1 MINKLVPASL
11 RKLLTALAPTI
22 VRIREESATNYLALC
37 RNNRRR
43 QQVIAGL
50 VCCAGL
56 TFFMTL
62 SRMQSATT
70 SLGLTTPVL
79 IATSSIEQGDI
90 ITAQLFSL
98 RTYPRAAVAPTA
110 LHDLQFGLV
119 AQQSI
124 SIGELLTTTNT
135 GTSTSKQLQLPVG
148 FRSVAVVPPAALS
161 PMQVGDHVDIIAN
174 GVVLAADALVLSLME
189 NTTGEVT
196 GVIVTRVI
204 VTGVIV
210 AVQAELSAAVASAAA
225 IGDAT
230 LVVSS

>member
-22 VRIREESATNYLALC
+22 VRIREKSAANYLALC

-50 VCCAGL
+50 VCCAAL
-56 TFFMTL
+56 TFFVTM
-62 SRMQSATT
+62 SRMQSATS
-70 SLGLTTPVL
+70 SLGETTSVL
-79 IATSSIEQGDI
+79 IATSDIKPGDL
-90 ITAQLFSL
+90 ITPQLFSPHTL
-98 RTYPRAAVAPTA
+98 PRSAVAPTA

-148 FRSVAVVPPAALS
+148 FRSVAIVPPAAL
-161 PMQVGDHVDIIAN
+161 PPIQVGDYVDIIAN

-189 NTTGEVT
+189 NTTGEV
-196 GVIVTRVI
+196 I
-204 VTGVIV
+204 GVIV
-210 AVQAELSAAVASAAA
+210 AVPAELSAAVASAAA

>member
-1 MINKLVPASL
+1 MKNKLVPASL
-11 RKLLTALAPTI
+11 RKLLTALTPTI
-22 VRIREESATNYLALC
+22 VRIRQMSAANYLALC

-56 TFFMTL
+56 TFFVTL
-62 SRMQSATT
+62 SRMQSATA
-70 SLGLTTPVL
+70 SLGSTTPVL
-79 IATSSIEQGDI
+79 IATSSIKPGDI
-90 ITAQLFSL
+90 ITDQLFSL
-98 RTYPRAAVAPTA
+98 HTLPRSAVAPTA
-110 LHDLQFGLV
+110 LHDVQIGLV

-135 GTSTSKQLQLPVG
+135 GTSASQQLQLPTG
-148 FRSVAVVPPAALS
+148 FRSVAIVPPAALP

-189 NTTGEVT
+189 NTTGAVIGEV
-196 GVIVTRVI
+196 V
-204 VTGVIV
+204 GVIV
-210 AVQAELSAAVASAAA
+210 AVPAELSAAVASAAA

>member
-1 MINKLVPASL
+1 MNNKLVPASL
-11 RKLLTALAPTI
+11 HKLLGTIAPVIT
-22 VRIREESATNYLALC
+22 RIREMSAANYLALC

-43 QQVIAGL
+43 QQVIAVL
-50 VCCAGL
+50 VSCAGL
-56 TFFMTL
+56 TFFVTL
-62 SRMQSATT
+62 SRMQSATA

-79 IATSSIEQGDI
+79 IATSIIEPGDT
-90 ITAQLFSL
+90 ITTQLFSL
-98 RTYPRAAVAPTA
+98 RTLPRSAVAPTA
-110 LHDLQFGLV
+110 LHDIQIGLV

-135 GTSTSKQLQLPVG
+135 GMTASTQLQLPIG
-148 FRSVAVVPPAALS
+148 LRSVAIVPPAALP

-189 NTTGEVT
+189 NKTGTVT
-196 GVIVTRVI
+196 GAVI
-204 VTGVIV
+204 GVIV
-210 AVQAELSAAVASAAA
+210 AVPAELSAAVASAAA

>member
-1 MINKLVPASL
+1 MNNKLVPASL
-11 RKLLTALAPTI
+11 HKLLGAISPVI
-22 VRIREESATNYLALC
+22 VRIREIGAANYLALC
-37 RNNRRR
+37 RNNRR
-43 QQVIAGL
+43 QHQVIAGL
-50 VCCAGL
+50 VSCAAL
-56 TFFMTL
+56 TFFITL

-79 IATSSIEQGDI
+79 IASSNIEPGDI
-90 ITAQLFSL
+90 ITSQLFSL
-98 RTYPRAAVAPTA
+98 RTLPRSAVTPTA
-110 LHDLQFGLV
+110 LHDLQNGLV

-135 GTSTSKQLQLPVG
+135 GTSTSKQLQLPIG
-148 FRSVAVVPPAALS
+148 FRSVAIVPPAALP

-189 NTTGEVT
+189 NTTGAANGAVL
-196 GVIVTRVI
+196 GVV
-204 VTGVIV
+204 V
-210 AVQAELSAAVASAAA
+210 AVPAELSAAVASATA

>member
-1 MINKLVPASL
+1 M
-11 RKLLTALAPTI
+11 
-22 VRIREESATNYLALC
+22 SAANYLAMC

-43 QQVIAGL
+43 QQVIAVL
-50 VCCAGL
+50 MSCAGL
-56 TFFMTL
+56 TFFVTL
-62 SRMQSATT
+62 SRMQSATA

-79 IATSSIEQGDI
+79 IATSSIEPGDT
-90 ITAQLFSL
+90 ITTQLFSL
-98 RTYPRAAVAPTA
+98 RTLPRSAVAPTA
-110 LHDLQFGLV
+110 LHDLQIGLV

-135 GTSTSKQLQLPVG
+135 GMTASTQLQLPIG
-148 FRSVAVVPPAALS
+148 FRSVAIVPPAALP

-189 NTTGEVT
+189 NTTGEV
-196 GVIVTRVI
+196 I
-204 VTGVIV
+204 GVIV
-210 AVQAELSAAVASAAA
+210 AVPAELSAAVASAAA

>member
-1 MINKLVPASL
+1 MTSKRIPASL
-11 RKLLTALAPTI
+11 SKLHTI
-22 VRIREESATNYLALC
+22 LSPVIARNREWCATNYLALC

-43 QQVIAGL
+43 QLVIAGL
-50 VCCAGL
+50 VCCASL
-56 TFFMTL
+56 TFFVTM
-62 SRMQSATT
+62 SRMQSATR
-70 SLGLTTPVL
+70 SLGATVVVL
-79 IATSSIEQGDI
+79 VASHNIGPGDAITS
-90 ITAQLFSL
+90 QLFIT
-98 RTYPRAAVAPTA
+98 RTFVRSAVAPTA
-110 LHDLQFGLV
+110 LHDVQIGLV

-135 GTSTSKQLQLPVG
+135 GTSTSTQLQLPVG
-148 FRSVAVVPPAALS
+148 FRSVAIVPPAALP

-189 NTTGEVT
+189 NTTGV
-196 GVIVTRVI
+196 

-210 AVQAELSAAVASAAA
+210 AVPAELSAAVASAAA

>member
-1 MINKLVPASL
+1 MNNKLVPASL
-11 RKLLTALAPTI
+11 HKLLAAIAPVI
-22 VRIREESATNYLALC
+22 VCIRERSAANYLALC

-50 VCCAGL
+50 VCCAAL
-56 TFFMTL
+56 MFFITL
-62 SRMQSATT
+62 SRMQSATR
-70 SLGLTTPVL
+70 SLGATVVVLVASHNIGPGDLITP
-79 IATSSIEQGDI
+79 
-90 ITAQLFSL
+90 QLFSPHTL
-98 RTYPRAAVAPTA
+98 PRSAVAPTA
-110 LHDLQFGLV
+110 LHDVQIGLV
-119 AQQSI
+119 AQQPI

-148 FRSVAVVPPAALS
+148 FRSVAVVPPAALP

-196 GVIVTRVI
+196 GVIVT
-204 VTGVIV
+204 GVIV

>member
-22 VRIREESATNYLALC
+22 VRIREKSAANYLALC

-50 VCCAGL
+50 VCCAAL
-56 TFFMTL
+56 TFFVTI
-62 SRMQSATT
+62 SRMQSATR
-70 SLGLTTPVL
+70 SLGATVVVL
-79 IATSSIEQGDI
+79 VASHNIGPGDAITS
-90 ITAQLFSL
+90 QLFVT
-98 RTYPRAAVAPTA
+98 RTFVRSAVAPTA
-110 LHDLQFGLV
+110 LHDVQIGLV

-135 GTSTSKQLQLPVG
+135 GTSTSKQLQLPIG
-148 FRSVAVVPPAALS
+148 FRSVAIVPPAALP

-189 NTTGEVT
+189 NTTG
-196 GVIVTRVI
+196 VI
-204 VTGVIV
+204 TGVIV

>member
-1 MINKLVPASL
+1 MNNKLVPASL
-11 RKLLTALAPTI
+11 HKLLGAVAPFI
-22 VRIREESATNYLALC
+22 VRIREISAVNYLALC

-43 QQVIAGL
+43 QQAIAGL
-50 VCCAGL
+50 VCFAAL
-56 TFFMTL
+56 MFFITL
-62 SRMQSATT
+62 SRMQSATD

-79 IATSSIEQGDI
+79 IASSNIEPGDI
-90 ITAQLFSL
+90 ITTQLFIL
-98 RTYPRAAVAPTA
+98 RTLPRSAVTPTA
-110 LHDLQFGLV
+110 LHNLQTGLV

-148 FRSVAVVPPAALS
+148 FRSVAIVPPAALP

-174 GVVLAADALVLSLME
+174 GLVLAADALVLSLIE
-189 NTTGEVT
+189 DT
-196 GVIVTRVI
+196 I
-204 VTGVIV
+204 GVIV
-210 AVQAELSAAVASAAA
+210 AVPAELSAAVASAAA

>member
-22 VRIREESATNYLALC
+22 VRIREKSAANYLALC

-50 VCCAGL
+50 VCCAAL
-56 TFFMTL
+56 TFFVTM
-62 SRMQSATT
+62 SRMQSATS
-70 SLGLTTPVL
+70 SLGETTSVL
-79 IATSSIEQGDI
+79 IATSDIKPGDL
-90 ITAQLFSL
+90 ITPQLFNRHTL
-98 RTYPRAAVAPTA
+98 PRSAVAPTA
-110 LHDLQFGLV
+110 LYDVQIGLV

-148 FRSVAVVPPAALS
+148 FRSVAIMPPAAL
-161 PMQVGDHVDIIAN
+161 PPIQVGDHVDIIAN

-189 NTTGEVT
+189 NTTGVIT
-196 GVIVTRVI
+196 GVIA
-204 VTGVIV
+204 
-210 AVQAELSAAVASAAA
+210 AVPAELSAAVASAAA

>member
-11 RKLLTALAPTI
+11 RKLLAATAPVI
-22 VRIREESATNYLALC
+22 VRIREMSAANYLALC

-50 VCCAGL
+50 MCCAGL

-79 IATSSIEQGDI
+79 IATRSIEQGDI

-98 RTYPRAAVAPTA
+98 RTLPRAAVAPTA
-110 LHDLQFGLV
+110 LHDLPTGLV

-135 GTSTSKQLQLPVG
+135 GTSTSTQLQLPIG
-148 FRSVAVVPPAALS
+148 FRSVAIAPPAALP

-189 NTTGEVT
+189 NTTG
-196 GVIVTRVI
+196 VI
-204 VTGVIV
+204 TGVIV
-210 AVQAELSAAVASAAA
+210 AVPAELSAAVASAAA

>member
-1 MINKLVPASL
+1 MNNKLVPASL
-11 RKLLTALAPTI
+11 HKLLGAIAPVI
-22 VRIREESATNYLALC
+22 VRIREMSAANYLALC

-50 VCCAGL
+50 VCCASL
-56 TFFMTL
+56 TFFITL
-62 SRMQSATT
+62 SRMQSATA

-79 IATSSIEQGDI
+79 VASSNIEPGDI
-90 ITAQLFSL
+90 ITTQLFSL
-98 RTYPRAAVAPTA
+98 RSLPRSAVTPTA
-110 LHDLQFGLV
+110 LHDLQIGLV

-135 GTSTSKQLQLPVG
+135 GTSATQQLQLPAG
-148 FRSVAVVPPAALS
+148 FRSVAIVPPAALP

-174 GVVLAADALVLSLME
+174 GVVLAADALVLGLIE
-189 NTTGEVT
+189 DT
-196 GVIVTRVI
+196 I
-204 VTGVIV
+204 GVIV
-210 AVQAELSAAVASAAA
+210 AVPADLSAAVASAAA

>member
-1 MINKLVPASL
+1 M
-11 RKLLTALAPTI
+11 
-22 VRIREESATNYLALC
+22 VRIREMSAANYLALC

-43 QQVIAGL
+43 QQAIAGL

-56 TFFMTL
+56 TFFVTL
-62 SRMQSATT
+62 ARMQSATA
-70 SLGLTTPVL
+70 SLGLTTSVL
-79 IATSSIEQGDI
+79 IATNNIEPGDL
-90 ITAQLFSL
+90 ITTQLFSL
-98 RTYPRAAVAPTA
+98 RTLPRAAVAPTA
-110 LHDLQFGLV
+110 LHDLQTGLV

-148 FRSVAVVPPAALS
+148 FRSVAIVPPAALP

-174 GVVLAADALVLSLME
+174 GIVLAADALVLSLIE
-189 NTTGEVT
+189 DT
-196 GVIVTRVI
+196 
-204 VTGVIV
+204 TGVIV
-210 AVQAELSAAVASAAA
+210 AVPAELSAAVASAAA

>member
-1 MINKLVPASL
+1 MINKLVPVSL

-22 VRIREESATNYLALC
+22 VRIREKSAANYLALC

-50 VCCAGL
+50 VCCAAL
-56 TFFMTL
+56 TFFVTM
-62 SRMQSATT
+62 SRMQSATS
-70 SLGLTTPVL
+70 SLGETTSVL
-79 IATSSIEQGDI
+79 IATSGIKPGDL
-90 ITAQLFSL
+90 ITPQLFNRHTL
-98 RTYPRAAVAPTA
+98 PRSAVAPTA
-110 LHDLQFGLV
+110 LHDVQIGLV

-148 FRSVAVVPPAALS
+148 FRSVAIVPPAALP

-196 GVIVTRVI
+196 GVIVT
-204 VTGVIV
+204 GVIV

>member
-1 MINKLVPASL
+1 MINKLIPASL
-11 RKLLTALAPTI
+11 HKLLAAIAPVI
-22 VRIREESATNYLALC
+22 VRIREKNAANYLALC

-50 VCCAGL
+50 MCCAAL
-56 TFFMTL
+56 TFFITL
-62 SRMQSATT
+62 SRMQSATS
-70 SLGLTTPVL
+70 SLGETTSVL
-79 IATSSIEQGDI
+79 IATSDIKPGDL
-90 ITAQLFSL
+90 ITLQLFSPHTL
-98 RTYPRAAVAPTA
+98 PRSAVAPTA
-110 LHDLQFGLV
+110 LHDVQTGLV

-148 FRSVAVVPPAALS
+148 FRSVAIMPPAAL
-161 PMQVGDHVDIIAN
+161 PPIQVGDHVDIIAN

-189 NTTGEVT
+189 NTTG
-196 GVIVTRVI
+196 VI
-204 VTGVIV
+204 TGVIV

>member
-1 MINKLVPASL
+1 MINKLVPPSL
-11 RKLLTALAPTI
+11 HRFLTAITPVITR
-22 VRIREESATNYLALC
+22 VREIGAANYLALC

-43 QQVIAGL
+43 QQAIAGL
-50 VCCAGL
+50 ACCAAL
-56 TFFMTL
+56 TFFITL
-62 SRMQSATT
+62 SRMQSATA

-79 IATSSIEQGDI
+79 IASSNIEPGDI
-90 ITAQLFSL
+90 ITTQLFSL
-98 RTYPRAAVAPTA
+98 RTLPRSAVTPTA
-110 LHDLQFGLV
+110 LHDLQTGLV

-148 FRSVAVVPPAALS
+148 FRSVAIVPPAALP

-174 GVVLAADALVLSLME
+174 GIVLAADALVLSLME
-189 NTTGEVT
+189 NTNSEV
-196 GVIVTRVI
+196 V
-204 VTGVIV
+204 GVIV
-210 AVQAELSAAVASAAA
+210 AVPAELSAAVASAAA

>member
-1 MINKLVPASL
+1 MNNKLVPASL
-11 RKLLTALAPTI
+11 HKLLGAVAPVI
-22 VRIREESATNYLALC
+22 VRIREISAVNYLALC

-43 QQVIAGL
+43 QQAIAGL
-50 VCCAGL
+50 VCFAAL
-56 TFFMTL
+56 MFFITL
-62 SRMQSATT
+62 SRMQSATD

-79 IATSSIEQGDI
+79 IASSNIEPGDI
-90 ITAQLFSL
+90 ITTQLFIL
-98 RTYPRAAVAPTA
+98 RTLPRSAVTPTA
-110 LHDLQFGLV
+110 LHNLQTGLV

-148 FRSVAVVPPAALS
+148 FRSVAIVPPAALP

-174 GVVLAADALVLSLME
+174 GLVLSADALVLSLIE
-189 NTTGEVT
+189 DT
-196 GVIVTRVI
+196 I
-204 VTGVIV
+204 GVIV
-210 AVQAELSAAVASAAA
+210 AVPAELSAAVASAAA

>member
-1 MINKLVPASL
+1 MNNKLVPASL
-11 RKLLTALAPTI
+11 HKLLGAIAPVI
-22 VRIREESATNYLALC
+22 VRIREMSAANYLALC

-50 VCCAGL
+50 VCCASL
-56 TFFMTL
+56 TFFITL
-62 SRMQSATT
+62 SRMQSATA

-79 IATSSIEQGDI
+79 VASSNIEPGDI
-90 ITAQLFSL
+90 ITTQLFSL
-98 RTYPRAAVAPTA
+98 RSLPRSAVTSTA
-110 LHDLQFGLV
+110 LHDLQIGLV

-135 GTSTSKQLQLPVG
+135 GTSATQQLQLPAG
-148 FRSVAVVPPAALS
+148 FRSVAIVPPAALP

-174 GVVLAADALVLSLME
+174 GVVLAADALVLSLIE
-189 NTTGEVT
+189 DT
-196 GVIVTRVI
+196 I
-204 VTGVIV
+204 GVIV
-210 AVQAELSAAVASAAA
+210 AVPAELSAAVASAAA